1 MRTRSMVGLAAVMLL
16 APTSQ
21 AANPA
26 TDSRTQAV
34 ASEFSQVQ
42 VCVGGPRDKQP
53 CVPFSSEPTET
64 CENVDSLPGFTD
76 GTCSGIENARIVA
89 RGILTLIA
97 DTRLNVPAG
106 DLGPYLEEA
115 PLTPCTDCEGN
126 GNSSLTLILEF
137 TRNGQSFVFADTFQ
151 ALNSN
156 AVSGFVTTTNSGL
169 PGDLPNWDFGAFES
183 AFTANNLLI
192 KWAAV
197 PPGAR
202 AAIVAAL
209 GESDPP
215 AGPKL
220 QPLLIQTNEVPV
232 CTDATACNLG
242 VFNTKFADHA
252 GGADVLASVRRF
264 KVDIGFLGP

>member
-1 MRTRSMVGLAAVMLL
+1 V
-16 APTSQ
+16 
-21 AANPA
+21 N
-26 TDSRTQAV
+26 
-34 ASEFSQVQ
+34 
-42 VCVGGPRDKQP
+42 
-53 CVPFSSEPTET
+53 
-64 CENVDSLPGFTD
+64 SLPGFTD
-76 GTCSGIENARIVA
+76 GACTGIENARIVA

-106 DLGPYLEEA
+106 DLGPYLETA
-115 PLTPCTDCEGN
+115 PATPCTNCEGN

-137 TRNGQSFVFADTFQ
+137 TRNGKSFVFADTFQ
-151 ALNSN
+151 GLNTS
-156 AVSGFVTTTNSGL
+156 AVSGFATAANSGL

-183 AFTANNLLI
+183 AFTTNNLLI

-215 AGPKL
+215 TGPKKE
-220 QPLLIQTNEVPV
+220 PLLLQATEVPV
-232 CTDATACNLG
+232 CTDATACNLS
-242 VFNTKFADHA
+242 VFNTKFSDHS
-252 GGADVLASVRRF
+252 GGSDVLASVRRF